1 MTVGQVKAARR
12 KLIQKYGKN
21 GGKHATPSKPISSG
35 KKK

>member
-1 MTVGQVKAARR
+1 MTAGQVKAARR

-21 GGKHATPSKPISSG
+21 GGKHPTPSKPVSGG